1 MTAVTEVAAAPLDR
15 ATRVVTGF
23 VVVLF
28 AVLAVAMV
36 AVPGPGLVARLL
48 LPTVFVG
55 VLALS
60 WALAPRGYATAP
72 GQLVVQRRG
81 FRPRTYAVTADAP
94 VTWPAGMRGV
104 RLLGSGGLFGY
115 YGTFWTRELG
125 RYRAHVTDRRRTV
138 LVRTPKG
145 PVIISPADV
154 EAFLATVWK
163 GPR

>member
-1 MTAVTEVAAAPLDR
+1 MTEVTAAPLDR
-15 ATRVVTGF
+15 ATRVVTGL

-48 LPTVFVG
+48 LSAMFVA
-55 VLALS
+55 VLAIS

-72 GQLVVQRRG
+72 GQLVVRRRG
-81 FRPRTYAVTADAP
+81 FRPRTYAVTAEEP
-94 VTWPAGMRGV
+94 VAWPGGMRGV

-115 YGTFWTRELG
+115 YGTFWSRELG
-125 RYRAHVTDRRRTV
+125 RYKAHVTDRRGTV
-138 LVRTPKG
+138 LVHTAKG

-154 EAFLATVWK
+154 EAFLATPEK
-163 GPR
+163 LRGF